1 MNIILK
7 KMETEEETRGKAY
20 VHWKSWQEA
29 YPGLVAQEYLD
40 KLTLQKCEEIAFRWP
55 ENLIVAKDEGRVVG
69 FVGYGNREEEPPELG
84 EVFALY
90 VLAEYYGTGVGR
102 VLMDAALE
110 QRKGYPQVC
119 LWTLKESY
127 VKAVGRGLQIPL
139 NSFEVKMPFENDSA
153 CSHLRDPLLLPV
165 QGEDAFRLREL
176 QAPEGYCFSCCWKKG
191 DPGYS
196 VKELDLSKI

>member
-20 VHWKSWQEA
+20 VHWKSWHEA
-29 YPGLVAQEYLD
+29 YPGLIAQEHLD

-55 ENLIVAKDEGRVVG
+55 ENLIVAKDGDWVVG

-102 VLMDAALE
+102 MLMEAALE
-110 QRKGYPQVC
+110 QLKGYPQVC
-119 LWTLKESY
+119 LWTLKE
-127 VKAVGRGLQIPL
+127 
-139 NSFEVKMPFENDSA
+139 NSRAIRFYRKCGFVPDGKEKMNTYI
-153 CSHLRDPLLLPV
+153 
-165 QGEDAFRLREL
+165 
-176 QAPEGYCFSCCWKKG
+176 QAAEIRMTLEKQK
-191 DPGYS
+191 
-196 VKELDLSKI
+196 

>member
-7 KMETEEETRGKAY
+7 KMETKEETRGKAY

-102 VLMDAALE
+102 MLMDAALE
-110 QRKGYPQVC
+110 QLKGYPQVC
-119 LWTLKESY
+119 LWTLKENCRAIRFY
-127 VKAVGRGLQIPL
+127 RKCGFVPDGKEKA
-139 NSFEVKMPFENDSA
+139 NPFLHVTEIRMTLEKQN
-153 CSHLRDPLLLPV
+153 
-165 QGEDAFRLREL
+165 
-176 QAPEGYCFSCCWKKG
+176 
-191 DPGYS
+191 
-196 VKELDLSKI
+196 